1 MEARQDG
8 VDILTR
14 LDENLNECRDT
25 LNTYHKLW
33 LYKAC
38 VHEKLETTAN
48 DIWTLRDEM
57 EHLLDDSDDDDPSA
71 GDLLT
76 PYTFFIVFFS
86 TFSLFI

>member
-8 VDILTR
+8 IDILTR

-48 DIWTLRDEM
+48 EIWTLRDEM
-57 EHLLDDSDDDDPSA
+57 EDALDDFNDDDPSA
-71 GDLLT
+71 ANLLT
-76 PYTFFIVFFS
+76 PLTFFILLS
-86 TFSLFI
+86 LTFSFFI